1 MATLSKSAFG
11 SKENLETAKSAGKVD
26 AFDVAYLTNG
36 EIAWIAKDG
45 STKFNTPRTQAE
57 VSVTSVGENVVVPAG
72 SNMDELVDV
81 IANTLM
87 AQLKEETLKEAT
99 EYADSVANA
108 SGNEVIEF

>member
-11 SKENLETAKSAGKVD
+11 SKENLEAAKSAGKVD

-45 STKFNTPRTQAE
+45 STKFNTPRTQVE
-57 VSVTSVGENVVVPAG
+57 VTVSGIGENITVPAG
-72 SNMDELVDV
+72 STLDEIVDV

-87 AQLKEETLKEAT
+87 AQLKEETLKEAG
-99 EYADSVANA
+99 EYADSVASV